1 MISEAREQIKQNDK
15 DITSHYEMQLYNT
28 LKKLL
33 GKNVDLP
40 SYNVEQLIENTKKRY
55 GIKNQLEA
63 IKQTLHNLD
72 DVLIIF
78 DTEIKEARD
87 RRW

>member
-1 MISEAREQIKQNDK
+1 MEEVKKIMETNKKELIE
-15 DITSHYEMQLYNT
+15 HYKMQLYNT
-28 LKKLL
+28 LKRLL

-78 DTEIKEARD
+78 DTEIKEARE

>member
-1 MISEAREQIKQNDK
+1 MMEEIKKSEQESTKTLTA
-15 DITSHYEMQLYNT
+15 HYKMQLYNT
-28 LKKLL
+28 LKRLL

-40 SYNVEQLIENTKKRY
+40 SYNVEQLIENTKQRY

-78 DTEIKEARD
+78 DTEIKEAGN

>member
-1 MISEAREQIKQNDK
+1 MMEEIKKSEQESTKTLIA
-15 DITSHYEMQLYNT
+15 HYKMQLYNT
-28 LKKLL
+28 LKRLL
-33 GKNVDLP
+33 GKNVDIP

-78 DTEIKEARD
+78 DTEIKEARE